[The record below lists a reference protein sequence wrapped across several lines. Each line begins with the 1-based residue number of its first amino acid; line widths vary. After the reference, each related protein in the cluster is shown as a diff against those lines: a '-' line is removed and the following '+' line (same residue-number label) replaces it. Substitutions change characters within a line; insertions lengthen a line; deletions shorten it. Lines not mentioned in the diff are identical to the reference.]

1 MRPLQYENTTGLAT
15 RVEGEPPPLASGKTA
30 PGRATSRS
38 STSVDQFRNDP
49 SLRIRDAVGFK
60 SRRPDLR

>member
-1 MRPLQYENTTGLAT
+1 MRPPQYENSTSLAT

-30 PGRATSRS
+30 LGRATSRS
-38 STSVDQFRNDP
+38 STSVDKFRNDT
-49 SLRIRDAVGFK
+49 SLRVRDVVGFK